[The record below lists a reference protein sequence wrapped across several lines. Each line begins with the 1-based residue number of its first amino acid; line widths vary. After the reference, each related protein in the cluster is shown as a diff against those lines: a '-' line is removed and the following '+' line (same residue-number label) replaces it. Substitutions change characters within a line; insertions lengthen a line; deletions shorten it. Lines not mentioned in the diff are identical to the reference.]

1 MDPSSATIQFTR
13 MFYPKWWLD
22 LTGYFDIGGTDG
34 GILFQPNTESS
45 DGVAYSLLGS
55 VFLLLVGFA
64 MGKWS
69 SKSNGNGKSDG
80 YIPVVNTKPSFATT
94 GTRSKYQDIEMLT
107 HE

>member
-22 LTGYFDIGGTDG
+22 LTGYFDVGGTDG

-45 DGVAYSLLGS
+45 NGVAYSLLGS

-69 SKSNGNGKSDG
+69 SSKSTGDGKSNG
-80 YIPVVNTKPSFATT
+80 YIPVPVVNTKPSFAT
-94 GTRSKYQDIEMLT
+94 KYQDIEMLT